1 MFGKKKGLL
10 RKQMTD
16 ALIDALYRCKDD
28 WMNKKRV
35 IESSIDPSDEVLYQ
49 LKLSEVRYLF
59 LLKEVREQHVRINN
73 R

>member
-35 IESSIDPSDEVLYQ
+35 IEASIDPSDEVLYQ